1 MEEQNA
7 TKPEDKSKST
17 ENAKKNE
24 SAKGKKTEGKMSFSE
39 TVQDYKAEFHKII
52 WPKRDEVFK
61 KTGTVIITSLIV
73 GAVIFCMDTIYTSGY
88 DLLLSLLTK

>member
-1 MEEQNA
+1 
-7 TKPEDKSKST
+7 
-17 ENAKKNE
+17 
-24 SAKGKKTEGKMSFSE
+24 MSFSE